1 MRGDAADVHDRRNLY
16 LHSVVERVPI
26 DLGRNDYAHVHAARR
41 KPEADDAARDD
52 ADDDCHDQHLQAVEA
67 SSRFEAVGNDFDTPD
82 GNSHG

>member
-1 MRGDAADVHDRRNLY
+1 MHGEATDVHYRRNLY

-41 KPEADDAARDD
+41 KQAADDAARDD
-52 ADDDCHDQHLQAVEA
+52 AGDGFHDQHLQAVEA
-67 SSRFEAVGNDFDTPD
+67 SSHFEAVGNDFDTLG